1 MRFRKWHRRSS
12 HKPSGTLK
20 AQGVLDAVIRNRGW
34 FGKFDERR
42 IFTLWD
48 SIAGKGMTQHS
59 QPISLSRGILRVEVS
74 HPIYA
79 QELSL
84 MKDHLMK
91 KLTSQQRNQNISG
104 HKSSANV
111 NIIDIQFRFNPDFRK
126 NNFGQKSTRSV
137 VESNIGTPENEKV
150 FKSVSPEMENHIET
164 TVSVIADAE
173 LRDTFRSLFLT
184 QCSHDKPQNEN

>member
-12 HKPSGTLK
+12 YKPSGTLK
-20 AQGVLDAVIRNRGW
+20 VQGVLDAVIRNRGW

-42 IFTLWD
+42 IFNLWD
-48 SIAGKGMTQHS
+48 SIAGEGMVQHS

-74 HPIYA
+74 HPVYA

-91 KLTSQQRNQNISG
+91 KLTTQQKNQDFSG
-104 HKSSANV
+104 HKSSTSV
-111 NIIDIQFRFNPDFRK
+111 KIIDIQFRFNPNFRK

-137 VESNIGTPENEKV
+137 VESNTGTPKKV
-150 FKSVSPEMENHIET
+150 IKSVSPEMADQIED
-164 TVSVIADAE
+164 TVSVIEDAE

-184 QCSHDKPQNEN
+184 QCSHEKSQNKN